1 MSWAA
6 ERTSEFDEWWEGL
19 TDQEQRKVVAS
30 VEALQELG
38 PSAGRPL
45 ADTVEGSKHP
55 NMKELRITQT
65 MRVFFAFDPERTAIL
80 LIGGDKAGKTKRF
93 YKKMIPVADRI
104 YDRHLRELAEQGVAR
119 STKMPKE
126 KESRSASWAKR
137 SESAPAPPLRSTRAS
152 GRSFP
157 RFALPSC
164 GSRSARRR
172 PSLPRFWR

>member
-1 MSWAA
+1 VSWAA
-6 ERTSEFDEWWEGL
+6 ERTDEFDEWWEGL

-45 ADTVEGSKHP
+45 VDTVEDSKHP

-80 LIGGDKAGKTKRF
+80 LVGGDKAGKTKRF

-104 YDRHLRELAEQGVAR
+104 YDRHLRELTKREGGKEHEDVKDEKKAVQRAEQRGQ
-119 STKMPKE
+119 K
-126 KESRSASWAKR
+126 
-137 SESAPAPPLRSTRAS
+137 AP
-152 GRSFP
+152 
-157 RFALPSC
+157 
-164 GSRSARRR
+164 RRR
-172 PSLPRFWR
+172 R